1 MVTVQIDS
9 EQNVDGIYRRISKE
23 TSITECN
30 ISVCMDNVRNK
41 TGWEVPCSKDMQIWA
56 EDFTLVKTAGIKVLE
71 ILEHWRDM
79 IEVTL

>member
-1 MVTVQIDS
+1 MQMAYT
-9 EQNVDGIYRRISKE
+9 DGSKE

-30 ISVCMDNVRNK
+30 ISVCMNNVRNK
-41 TGWEVPCSKDMQIWA
+41 TGWEVPCTKDMQIWA

-79 IEVTL
+79 IEVTLQRDW

>member
-9 EQNVDGIYRRISKE
+9 ETKCRWHIQTTKRTK
-23 TSITECN
+23 ITECN

-41 TGWEVPCSKDMQIWA
+41 TGWEVPCSRQQIWA
-56 EDFTLVKTAGIKVLE
+56 EDFEALVKTAGIKGFG